1 MTVRGSDAG
10 TGERDTVERGDI
22 MSNFVSVIFCRNCSS
37 RFVDISEWTEDGK
50 PILWCRSCNT
60 RETVS
65 HFTLGRA
72 KVSNTDLQNAR
83 DSMAKKGQYEK

>member
-1 MTVRGSDAG
+1 
-10 TGERDTVERGDI
+10 

-37 RFVDISEWTEDGK
+37 RFVDISEWTDDGR

-60 RETVS
+60 RETIS

-72 KVSNTDLQNAR
+72 KIGNTDLQSAR
-83 DSMAKKGQYEK
+83 DTMAKRGRYEK